1 MSTGMNDKILNKLA
15 DHYKTYRFA
24 VSSNTAI
31 AANAFVS
38 WSNDYTTDTD
48 VYLDSSN
55 KKIKFRKAGLVRVHV
70 HLAGLSGSDG
80 RLWCVLRGG
89 EFVAQGLSHGP
100 YVSTDIIAVYNVTT
114 STELYVEIID
124 AFTLNSGGVGPCTFT
139 VEYM

>member
-1 MSTGMNDKILNKLA
+1 MGVLNDALNKLA

-48 VYLDSSN
+48 VYLDSTY

-70 HLAGLSGSDG
+70 HLAGLSGSGG
-80 RLWCVLRGG
+80 RLWAVLRGG
-89 EFVAQGLSHGP
+89 EFVAQGLTPGA

-114 STELYVEIID
+114 STELYVEIMD
-124 AFTLNSGGVGPCTFT
+124 AFTLNSGGTGPCTFT

>member
-1 MSTGMNDKILNKLA
+1 MGVLNDALNKLA
-15 DHYKTYRFA
+15 DHYKTYRFV
-24 VSSNTAI
+24 VSSNASMS
-31 AANAFVS
+31 ANAFVS

-55 KKIKFRKAGLVRVHV
+55 KKIKFREAGLVRVHV

-89 EFVAQGLSHGP
+89 EFVAQGLSAGP
-100 YVSTDIIAVYNVTT
+100 YVSSDIIAVYNVTT
-114 STELYVEIID
+114 STELYVEIMNS
-124 AFTLNSGGVGPCTFT
+124 FTLNSGGTGPCTFT